1 MFSRLLRQLW
11 RDSLIPD
18 RSESTVTTRPGNRA
32 LVFLLSLSLVAAA
45 ACRQEPPLLLTIRAG
60 LLLDGRGGQLHD
72 VVVTVTGNRISA
84 ISPYRGGTVNYDLS
98 RYTVL
103 PGLIDAHIH
112 LAGYFNRKGGMS
124 RSDDGETPEQRRAG
138 RAANRLAT
146 LRAGFTTVASM
157 GSDLDR
163 EFRRAVEKGELPG
176 PRVLTSLNPF
186 QDTSLTEVVLRSEL
200 RHRKSSDADFIKI
213 FNSNSVWAGGRSVW
227 SAAKLATLCNSAR
240 KLGLRTVV
248 HVQSD
253 ESIRAAV
260 AAGCDQLEHG
270 LYATGEVL
278 QLVAAK
284 GLYFDPQ
291 CKLVVQNYLDH
302 RAAFAGFRGYD
313 SVGFAYMARWV
324 PAMPL
329 VVRKAL
335 QVPGL
340 KVLYGTDATAGAHG
354 RNGEDLICW
363 VREAGAS
370 PMQALVAATSVN
382 AAALGL
388 GDEIGSLAPG
398 YQADVIALEGNPL
411 EEIEAVRRVR
421 FVMKGGKVAPGLTA
435 PASSAPPGG

>member
-1 MFSRLLRQLW
+1 M
-11 RDSLIPD
+11 
-18 RSESTVTTRPGNRA
+18 RPGNRA
-32 LVFLLSLSLVAAA
+32 LLFLVSLSLVVAAG
-45 ACRQEPPLLLTIRAG
+45 CRKETPPPLTIRAG
-60 LLLDGRGGQLHD
+60 LLLDGRGGQLRD
-72 VVVTVTGNRISA
+72 VVVTVTGSRITA
-84 ISPYRGGTVNYDLS
+84 ISRYRGGTVNYDFS
-98 RYTVL
+98 GSTVL

-138 RAANRLAT
+138 RAANLLAT

-163 EFRRAVEKGELPG
+163 ELRRAGEKGELPG

-213 FNSNSVWAGGRSVW
+213 FNSNSVKAGGRSVW
-227 SAAKLATLCNSAR
+227 SATKLATLCGGAR
-240 KLGLRTVV
+240 QLGLRSVV

-278 QLVAAK
+278 RQVAEK

-291 CKLVVQNYLDH
+291 CGLVVRNYLAH

-313 SVGFAYMARWV
+313 SAGFAYMERWV
-324 PAMPL
+324 PAMPQL
-329 VVRKAL
+329 VRKAL

-354 RNGEDLICW
+354 RNAEDLICW
-363 VREAGAS
+363 VREAGAT
-370 PMQALVAATSVN
+370 PMRALVAATSVN

-388 GDEIGSLAPG
+388 GDEIGTLAPG
-398 YQADVIALEGNPL
+398 FEADLIALDGNPL

-421 FVMKGGKVAPGLTA
+421 FVMKGGKVAPGFTA